1 MSVNPVRNSP
11 PRRPSGRASAGAISN
26 GINAFDEAQKQLD
39 RALAVSPITENLHKR
54 LLKPEREITVAI
66 PITMDDGSLRMFEG
80 YRVQYSSLRGPYK
93 GGVRFHSQ
101 TDINEVRALAFW
113 MTMKCAL
120 AGLAMGGGKGGIT
133 VDPRELSAPEIERLS
148 RGWVRALYTLLGP
161 DQDIPAPDVNTTPEI
176 MCWMSE
182 EYAKLT
188 GDTRNAAFTGK
199 ALICGGS
206 EGRGAATSAGGF
218 YVFEALRSRAGL
230 PDQTVVVVQGMGNVG
245 GGTAKIFAEHGHT
258 IVAMSDSKGGI
269 YSESGLDPVEVETY
283 KKENGSLKGF
293 PNAEEISN
301 EQLLELSCD
310 VLIPAALENQITK
323 ENAKNIKAKMVLE
336 LANGPTTTEADD
348 ILFERGVVV
357 VPDILANAGGVVVST
372 YEWEQNLKNEHWS
385 EKDVLE
391 KLHKL
396 LEHEAK
402 NVWDRSKKLP
412 TDLRR
417 AAFAIA
423 LERLEGARTIDT
435 KVS

>member
-39 RALAVSPITENLHKR
+39 RAPAASPITENLHKR
-54 LLKPEREITVAI
+54 LLK
-66 PITMDDGSLRMFEG
+66 
-80 YRVQYSSLRGPYK
+80 
-93 GGVRFHSQ
+93 
-101 TDINEVRALAFW
+101 
-113 MTMKCAL
+113 
-120 AGLAMGGGKGGIT
+120 
-133 VDPRELSAPEIERLS
+133 PEIERLS

-283 KKENGSLKGF
+283 KKENGS
-293 PNAEEISN
+293 
-301 EQLLELSCD
+301 
-310 VLIPAALENQITK
+310 
-323 ENAKNIKAKMVLE
+323 
-336 LANGPTTTEADD
+336 
-348 ILFERGVVV
+348 
-357 VPDILANAGGVVVST
+357 
-372 YEWEQNLKNEHWS
+372 
-385 EKDVLE
+385 
-391 KLHKL
+391 
-396 LEHEAK
+396 
-402 NVWDRSKKLP
+402 
-412 TDLRR
+412 
-417 AAFAIA
+417 
-423 LERLEGARTIDT
+423 
-435 KVS
+435 